1 MIGSIW
7 EGVNSEGHSSLSIQ
21 FIKRA
26 VQDFVRNLEQK
37 EEGILDQNEYDAV
50 IGSDY
55 EKFNK
60 YIIII

>member
-50 IGSDY
+50 IGSDL
-55 EKFNK
+55 EK
-60 YIIII
+60 